1 MGLSAKA
8 VEKLARDG
16 KAGLTN
22 DGKGLYFKVTK
33 TGSTSWIFR
42 YKMNYKSRDMGLGP
56 YPEIGLAEAREQ
68 ATRARLLIL
77 EGKDPLEVRRD
88 AQEELKR
95 AEEAPASFKTVAE
108 EYIDSHRAGWKS
120 AKHAQQWANTLS
132 TYAYPV
138 IGHLAPSEIKTQHI
152 LEILK
157 KIWKDKTETASRV
170 RNRIELVLDAAKA
183 RGLREGENP
192 ARWRGHLDK
201 LLPRRSKVQVT
212 KHHPALPWK
221 EVPTFMANLSQ
232 LPGSS
237 YRAMEMTILTATRTS
252 EVLNAQWSEID
263 LADRV
268 WTIPAVRMKT
278 PRDHRVP
285 ISDALLAL
293 LVNLP
298 RLEANPFLFPGL
310 RPGKPLTNMA
320 MLMALRRMGNSHLTM
335 HGFRSSFRDWAGE
348 ATSHPRDVC
357 EQALAHTIGNAV
369 EAAYRR
375 GDLFEKRRRLMQEWS
390 DFVFSGVE
398 AAAEVKVS

>member
-56 YPEIGLAEAREQ
+56 YPEIGLAEAREH

-95 AEEAPASFKTVAE
+95 AEAAPASFKTVAE

-298 RLEANPFLFPGL
+298 RLETNPFLFPGL

-320 MLMALRRMGNSHLTM
+320 MLMALSRMGNSHLTM

-375 GDLFEKRRRLMQEWS
+375 GDLFEKRRLLMQEWS
-390 DFVFSGVE
+390 DFIFSGVE
-398 AAAEVKVS
+398 AAAEMEVS